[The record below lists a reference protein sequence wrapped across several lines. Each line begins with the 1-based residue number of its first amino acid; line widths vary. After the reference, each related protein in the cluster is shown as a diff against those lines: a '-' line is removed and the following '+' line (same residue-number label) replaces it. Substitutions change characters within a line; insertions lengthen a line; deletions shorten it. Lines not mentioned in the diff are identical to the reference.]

1 MKAAG
6 RQRLIKV
13 LIVDDHPVVRM
24 GLRTM
29 LDSEGNISVVGMAGS
44 AMEAVTEL
52 QRAQPD
58 VVLMDLRMPVME
70 GTEAIAE
77 LRRIQSDVRILV
89 LTNYEGDEYILRA
102 LKAGA
107 MGYLIKTAPQEEIVK
122 AVEMVNNNIRCIP
135 PDIARRLFDTI
146 GREQLSQRE
155 LEVLVLVAQGMTN
168 KEIAKRLFISDK
180 TARNH
185 VVSCLLKL
193 GAKDRTEAA
202 VAAISRGLIR
212 LPE

>member
-6 RQRLIKV
+6 RHRLIKV

-29 LDSEGNISVVGMAGS
+29 LESEENISVVGMAGS

-70 GTEAIAE
+70 GTEAIVE

-122 AVEMVNNNIRCIP
+122 AVEMVHNNIRCIP

-168 KEIAKRLFISDK
+168 KEIA
-180 TARNH
+180 
-185 VVSCLLKL
+185 
-193 GAKDRTEAA
+193 
-202 VAAISRGLIR
+202 
-212 LPE
+212 